1 MYNDYVQD
9 FRYAKQMFMLGKGIV
24 AYVEE
29 NGDNWKV
36 V

>member
-9 FRYAKQMFMLGKGIV
+9 FMYAKQMFMLGKGIV
-24 AYVEE
+24 VYAEE
-29 NGDNWKV
+29 EDGWKV